1 MMSNKHH
8 VDTVDTSTCCKISFI
23 ASMIRENRIE
33 HARLSKELN
42 ELLKEFEQ

>member
-1 MMSNKHH
+1 MKLEG
-8 VDTVDTSTCCKISFI
+8 KIDYI
-23 ASMIRENRIE
+23 TSMIRENRIE

>member
-1 MMSNKHH
+1 MMINKHH
-8 VDTVDTSTCCKISFI
+8 ADTIDTKISFI